1 MALTNAFK
9 NRYIKYHISPNE
21 SSPFAPCPIDG
32 NDVVLFSVSSEAF
45 PHVSKKDVSIIGGVS
60 SEGTPIEQ
68 KNLFELI
75 SISED
80 MLSAF
85 FTSLYSSDDR
95 AILFPLKDRSLL
107 LFTRFLRS
115 SGLGI
120 AVILNFSPKILAAL
134 AHSDLADSLVDVHFS
149 DFVCTIAE
157 EHDQI
162 PMLFQAVSYY
172 SSRIAEASFSN
183 DRSILNVIESACNI
197 LGASASINLSTE
209 AERITDC
216 DLDAVFSLLLCILS
230 HAMRSTKEINI
241 TISEDRR
248 TVISVDFESDPSGDI
263 SQLLFCEMIAENMG
277 TSFNLTALGHH
288 FTASFI
294 PLRQGP
300 SPEGFK
306 SGIFINGKR
315 FVNPFLKD
323 IL

>member
-85 FTSLYSSDDR
+85 FASLYSSDDR

-120 AVILNFSPKILAAL
+120 AVILNFSPKVLAAL
-134 AHSDLADSLVDVHFS
+134 SHSDLADSLVDVHFS

-157 EHDQI
+157 EHDQTTK
-162 PMLFQAVSYY
+162 LFQAVSHY
-172 SSRIAEASFSN
+172 SSRIARASFPN

-197 LGASASINLSTE
+197 LGVSARINLSTE
-209 AERITDC
+209 AESITDC
-216 DLDAVFSLLLCILS
+216 DLDSAFSLLLCILS

-241 TISEDRR
+241 TVSGDQYA
-248 TVISVDFESDPSGDI
+248 VISVDFESDSSGDI
-263 SQLLFCEMIAENMG
+263 SRLLFCERIAENMG
-277 TSFNLTALGHH
+277 TSFNLTALDHH